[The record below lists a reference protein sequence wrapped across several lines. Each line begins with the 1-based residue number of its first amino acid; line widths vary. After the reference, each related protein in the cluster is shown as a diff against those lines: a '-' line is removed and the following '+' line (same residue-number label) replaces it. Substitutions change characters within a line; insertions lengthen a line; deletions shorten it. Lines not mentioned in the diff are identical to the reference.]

1 MPLPDVAVTQH
12 RLDEQHQQ
20 LPGKLDQQQQL
31 QQELAGFLHPDVQH
45 VSQQYSW
52 DCGLACVL
60 MVLRALGC
68 TSCDMHQLRRL
79 SQTTSVWTVD
89 LAHLLARFGV
99 AVTFCTITIGI
110 NGEYANEWFYME
122 HLEDDE
128 QRVQRLFSQ
137 AAQLGIRLQECSV
150 PLQELIAAV
159 ASGRQL
165 AVLLVDRRKID
176 PWQAAADMAWNYTTG
191 VTSATGYTGHY
202 ILLVGYEPP
211 TAAAA
216 AAATAASAGSCKPAG
231 AAAAAKQPGSSGCTC
246 SSNSSCSSH
255 QSSSSCMCC
264 CSGDPATADNP
275 QQQPAQQLAS
285 QQQGNDGTAAGAAA
299 LPAPSSFDS
308 EEQAI
313 AAAAAAGNP
322 GAAHSMACA
331 SMLANGAAGLGYF
344 WVQDPAHSHGPVRIP
359 VSVVESARKTFGTD
373 EDILL
378 VDVPAGSALA
388 RSSKGAAAAAAAAAA
403 PSPSQAAAEVPQ
415 TQPAAATGMPVALGI
430 ASWLGL
436 GPKAGAV
443 PRSVQQQQDGVQ
455 QQEEQQ
461 QNEQCS
467 LHCEGAVPGLCSG
480 SDGPAVYNSSGSSCC
495 SNCSSSGREGDT
507 MQE

>member
-1 MPLPDVAVTQH
+1 MPSPAGMALPKATLTDP

-20 LPGKLDQQQQL
+20 LPGKFDQQQQL
-31 QQELAGFLHPDVQH
+31 QQELAGFIHPAVQH

-68 TSCDMHQLRRL
+68 TSCDMQQLRRL

-89 LAHLLARFGV
+89 LAHLLARFGA

-110 NGEYANEWFYME
+110 NGDYANEWFYME

-137 AAQLGIRLQECSV
+137 AGQLGIRLQECSV
-150 PLQELIAAV
+150 PLQQLVAAV
-159 ASGRQL
+159 ASGKQL
-165 AVLLVDRRKID
+165 AILLVDRRKID

-216 AAATAASAGSCKPAG
+216 ASTAATAGAAGNCKPAGAG
-231 AAAAAKQPGSSGCTC
+231 AAAAAARPPGSSVCTC

-264 CSGDPATADNP
+264 CNADVAAADNL
-275 QQQPAQQLAS
+275 QQQQGQQFAS
-285 QQQGNDGTAAGAAA
+285 QQQRDGGIAAGAAA
-299 LPAPSSFDS
+299 VPVPSSTDS
-308 EEQAI
+308 SQDQ
-313 AAAAAAGNP
+313 AAAAAAGNFST
-322 GAAHSMACA
+322 AQSKACA
-331 SMLANGAAGLGYF
+331 SMLANGAARLGYF
-344 WVQDPAHSHGPVRIP
+344 WVQDPAHSRGPVRIP

-378 VDVPAGSALA
+378 VDLP
-388 RSSKGAAAAAAAAAA
+388 AAAA
-403 PSPSQAAAEVPQ
+403 PALAAQA
-415 TQPAAATGMPVALGI
+415 
-430 ASWLGL
+430 W
-436 GPKAGAV
+436 
-443 PRSVQQQQDGVQ
+443 QQQQ
-455 QQEEQQ
+455 
-461 QNEQCS
+461 
-467 LHCEGAVPGLCSG
+467 
-480 SDGPAVYNSSGSSCC
+480 
-495 SNCSSSGREGDT
+495 
-507 MQE
+507 